1 MTRFFSALI
10 IWTMALCL
18 PASAKIA
25 GCYQVFY
32 DAAVLK
38 RNPKMEVTAVT
49 LLVGV
54 PPNDQ
59 EDFSDFVQFTLRS
72 KKTGLGSA
80 KCSGTASKQACRFID
95 FADGTKGGRGRFVL
109 TETKDGVALSPV
121 SDLSL
126 WVDQRKTYKLQVTG
140 NSAHKVFT
148 LKKTNIDL
156 ERCGGD

>member
-1 MTRFFSALI
+1 MIRFFSALVI
-10 IWTMALCL
+10 FATALCL

-72 KKTGLGSA
+72 KTTGLGSA
-80 KCSGTASKQACRFID
+80 QCSGGSKRVCRLTD

-109 TETKDGVALSPV
+109 TETAAGVTLSPET
-121 SDLSL
+121 DLTL
-126 WVDQRKTYKLQVTG
+126 LVNENNMYKLDVTK
-140 NSAHKVFT
+140 NPEHKTFT
-148 LKKTNIDL
+148 LKKVNVDL